1 MQVFG
6 DYMLLGELGRGGSSV
21 VWEARHLRLQT
32 SRAIKI
38 LAEETDPRRG
48 ERATE
53 RFLTEAKVLA
63 RLEHE
68 SIVRVYA
75 AGQHDGRR
83 FIEMERVEG
92 GSLAQFLAVQRPTPT
107 QAARW
112 TVALARALACAH
124 SAGVLHR
131 DIKPGNVLLTRDGQV
146 KLGDFGLARELDGM
160 PRLASVCALAV
171 GRALV
176 ACEWA
181 VGCSSLAAGCWQL
194 GCLLVVSSWAA
205 C

>member
-75 AGQHDGRR
+75 AGEHDGRR
-83 FIEMERVEG
+83 FIEMERVEATL
-92 GSLAQFLAVQRPTPT
+92 SAAVNPAPT
-107 QAARW
+107 A
-112 TVALARALACAH
+112 VAKR
-124 SAGVLHR
+124 
-131 DIKPGNVLLTRDGQV
+131 
-146 KLGDFGLARELDGM
+146 
-160 PRLASVCALAV
+160 
-171 GRALV
+171 LV
-176 ACEWA
+176 ARHA
-181 VGCSSLAAGCWQL
+181 PAL
-194 GCLLVVSSWAA
+194 GQHLFAL
-205 C
+205 